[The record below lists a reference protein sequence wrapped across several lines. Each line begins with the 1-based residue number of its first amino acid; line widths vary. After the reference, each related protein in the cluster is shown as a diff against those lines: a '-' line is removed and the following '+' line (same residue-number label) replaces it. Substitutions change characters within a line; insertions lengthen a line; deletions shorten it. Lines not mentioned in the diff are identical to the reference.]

1 MMLAQRTDL
10 SFDRDASVRLIPF
23 IVALMVYLAIL
34 ALAGSLVLQR
44 GMRHWGEGL
53 TGTLTVQVPQPDQP
67 NAALQTTRVDKVIQV
82 LKALPDVEQ
91 ARVIPENEIAA
102 LLQPWL
108 GSGGLVRD
116 LPLPTL
122 IDVKLKTGRLTNPD
136 QVRRLLVAAI
146 PGTLL
151 DDHDEWRQ
159 KLGRLAQAVAMI
171 GFTILGLIAA
181 ASVLIVVFST
191 RAGLLV
197 HKDSIEI
204 LHMIGAHDRY
214 IARQFQTRAL
224 RLGSYGAG
232 VGAVLSLLTLAIMG
246 YLGSGIE
253 DQLLPRFHLALVDW
267 ALIIA
272 MPLLAILLTTVTA
285 RLTVLRVLRQM
296 I

>member
-67 NAALQTTRVDKVIQV
+67 NTALQITRVDKVIQV
-82 LKALPDVEQ
+82 LKALPDVDQ
-91 ARVIPENEIAA
+91 VRVIPESEIAA

-122 IDVKLKTGRLTNPD
+122 IDVKLKAGRLADPD
-136 QVRRLLVAAI
+136 QARRLLAAAI

-267 ALIIA
+267 AMIIA
-272 MPLLAILLTTVTA
+272 MPLVAILLTTVTA

>member
-1 MMLAQRTDL
+1 MLTQRTDL

-67 NAALQTTRVDKVIQV
+67 NAALQSTRVEKILQV
-82 LKALPDVEQ
+82 LKTLPDVEQ
-91 ARVIPENEIAA
+91 ARVIPENEIVE

-122 IDVKLKTGRLTNPD
+122 IDVKLKTGRLADPD
-136 QVRRLLVAAI
+136 QARRLLVAAI

-159 KLGRLAQAVAMI
+159 KLGRLAQAVALI

-232 VGAVLSLLTLAIMG
+232 AGALLSLLTLSIMG

-253 DQLLPRFHLALVDW
+253 DQLLPRFHLILVDW
-267 ALIIA
+267 AMIVA
-272 MPLLAILLTTVTA
+272 MPLLAILITTVTA

>member
-53 TGTLTVQVPQPDQP
+53 TGTLTVQIPQPDQP

-122 IDVKLKTGRLTNPD
+122 IDVKLKTGRLTDPD

>member
-116 LPLPTL
+116 LPLPAL
-122 IDVKLKTGRLTNPD
+122 IDVKLKTGRLTDPD

>member
-1 MMLAQRTDL
+1 MLAQRTDL

-67 NAALQTTRVDKVIQV
+67 NTALQITRVEKVIQV

-91 ARVIPENEIAA
+91 ARVIPESEIAA

-122 IDVKLKTGRLTNPD
+122 IDVKLRTGRLTDPD
-136 QVRRLLVAAI
+136 QARRLLVAAI

-224 RLGSYGAG
+224 RLGSYGSG
-232 VGAVLSLLTLAIMG
+232 VGALLSLLSLAIMG

-267 ALIIA
+267 AMIIA

>member
-1 MMLAQRTDL
+1 M
-10 SFDRDASVRLIPF
+10 
-23 IVALMVYLAIL
+23 
-34 ALAGSLVLQR
+34 
-44 GMRHWGEGL
+44 
-53 TGTLTVQVPQPDQP
+53 
-67 NAALQTTRVDKVIQV
+67 
-82 LKALPDVEQ
+82 DVEQ
-91 ARVIPENEIAA
+91 ARVIPENEIVE

-122 IDVKLKTGRLTNPD
+122 IDVKLKTGRLADPD
-136 QVRRLLVAAI
+136 QARRLLVAAI

-159 KLGRLAQAVAMI
+159 KLGRLAQAVALI

-232 VGAVLSLLTLAIMG
+232 AGALLSLLTLSIMG

-253 DQLLPRFHLALVDW
+253 DQLLPRFHLILVDW
-267 ALIIA
+267 AMIVA
-272 MPLLAILLTTVTA
+272 MPLLAILITTVTA

>member
-1 MMLAQRTDL
+1 MLTQRTDL

-67 NAALQTTRVDKVIQV
+67 NAALQSTRVEKILQV
-82 LKALPDVEQ
+82 LKTLPDVQ
-91 ARVIPENEIAA
+91 QTRVIPESEIAE

-122 IDVKLKTGRLTNPD
+122 IDVKLKTGRLADPD
-136 QVRRLLVAAI
+136 QARRLLVAAI

-159 KLGRLAQAVAMI
+159 KLGRLAQAVALI

-232 VGAVLSLLTLAIMG
+232 IGALLSLLTLAIMG
-246 YLGSGIE
+246 YLGSGLE

-267 ALIIA
+267 AMIIA
-272 MPLLAILLTTVTA
+272 MPLLAILITTVTA

>member
-1 MMLAQRTDL
+1 MLAQRTDL

-53 TGTLTVQVPQPDQP
+53 TGTLTVQIPQPDQP

-122 IDVKLKTGRLTNPD
+122 IDVKLKTGRLTDPD